1 MIRTLF
7 HIIPTSFRCK
17 CIGAV
22 LSIFARALLNFIGL
36 AVFIPVLVLVVDREA
51 ILHNTYLLGCYTAL
65 GFTSTTRFTLFVCGV
80 ILGVIVVKN
89 LLNLLLY
96 RVERNFIY
104 DLYRTLSHRLY
115 VDYHHRGLSFIKNSN
130 SAVLAR
136 NINVVCLGF
145 VSGVLMPLATIVSE
159 TMLFFLLFGAMLIYN
174 ATAAWITLLLFA
186 PAVGLYYYLVRK
198 RLSRYGEEEN
208 ALQRKKSRTVIET
221 FRGYADLEIANAY
234 PALLQQFDRLMHDII
249 RMRKRNATIALLP
262 SMFTELGLSV
272 GLVVLI
278 LFYIGTE
285 RVEVKLMFGIFA
297 IAALR
302 LMPSVRGILSAWTSL
317 RYNRYTIDVLQD
329 AVAVAA
335 DAEPVVTTERLS
347 FNHEIKVD
355 NVGFHF
361 ADAPQR
367 EILKELS
374 LTIRRGEH
382 IGIRGASGV
391 GKTTLFN
398 LLLGFYTPTSG
409 EIRIDGTPLDAT
421 TRRRWQNAIG
431 YVSQSVFITD
441 SSFATNVALGV
452 PAEEIDRQRVEDA
465 LERAKL
471 KEFID
476 TLPRGIDTPIG
487 ECGCRLSGG
496 QRQRIG
502 IARALYKHADILFF
516 DEATSSLDNHT
527 EERINRA
534 IEELSNTH
542 RDLTIIVIA
551 HRESSLDYCDRVI
564 TLQ

>member
-1 MIRTLF
+1 
-7 HIIPTSFRCK
+7 
-17 CIGAV
+17 
-22 LSIFARALLNFIGL
+22 
-36 AVFIPVLVLVVDREA
+36 
-51 ILHNTYLLGCYTAL
+51 
-65 GFTSTTRFTLFVCGV
+65 
-80 ILGVIVVKN
+80 
-89 LLNLLLY
+89 
-96 RVERNFIY
+96 
-104 DLYRTLSHRLY
+104 
-115 VDYHHRGLSFIKNSN
+115 
-130 SAVLAR
+130 
-136 NINVVCLGF
+136 
-145 VSGVLMPLATIVSE
+145 
-159 TMLFFLLFGAMLIYN
+159 
-174 ATAAWITLLLFA
+174 
-186 PAVGLYYYLVRK
+186 
-198 RLSRYGEEEN
+198 
-208 ALQRKKSRTVIET
+208 
-221 FRGYADLEIANAY
+221 
-234 PALLQQFDRLMHDII
+234 MHDII

-329 AVAVAA
+329 AVAVTA